1 MIELIRP
8 TGLLAENWWELV
20 GEFGSAPI
28 HGSAYR
34 SDDRAELERP
44 GGLEAWAD
52 LLASYEVPGTQ
63 LPEGWVPASYRWI
76 LDDDRL
82 VGTITVRHRLT
93 DSLLVVGGH
102 IGYAV
107 RPSARRRGVATAALG
122 LALGMAARLGIDPA
136 LVTCEDD
143 NVASARTIEANG
155 GVLEDVRGTSRRYWV
170 PAPRVVGVV
179 GDIGDVGGELHP

>member
-1 MIELIRP
+1 MIELVRP
-8 TGLLAENWWELV
+8 TSLLVRQWWELV
-20 GEFGSAPI
+20 DEFGAAPI

-34 SDDRAELERP
+34 ADERADLERP
-44 GGLEAWAD
+44 GGLEAWVD
-52 LLASYEVPGTQ
+52 LLASYEAPGSP

-93 DSLLVVGGH
+93 EALLVVGGH

-107 RPSARRRGVATAALG
+107 RPGARRRGVATAALR
-122 LALGMAARLGIDPA
+122 LALVLAGRLGIDPV
-136 LVTCEDD
+136 LITCEDD
-143 NVASARTIEANG
+143 NVASARTIEVCG

-170 PAPRVVGVV
+170 PVLGAISP
-179 GDIGDVGGELHP
+179 P

>member
-8 TGLLAENWWELV
+8 TSLLADEWWEMV
-20 GEFGSAPI
+20 DEFGSTPI

-34 SDDRAELERP
+34 PGDRAEFERP
-44 GGLEAWAD
+44 DGLEAWVD
-52 LLASYEVPGTQ
+52 LLASYEVPGTE
-63 LPEGWVPASYRWI
+63 LPQGWVPASYRWI
-76 LDDDRL
+76 LDDGRL

-107 RPSARRRGVATAALG
+107 RPGARRRGVATTALRLALG
-122 LALGMAARLGIDPA
+122 LAARLGIDPA

-170 PAPRVVGVV
+170 PARRVVGAV
-179 GDIGDVGGELHP
+179 GRERHR

>member
-1 MIELIRP
+1 VIELIRP
-8 TGLLAENWWELV
+8 TSLLAEAWWELV
-20 GEFGSAPI
+20 DEFGAEQI

-34 SDDRAELERP
+34 WDDRAELERP
-44 GGLEAWAD
+44 GGLEAWVD
-52 LLASYEVPGTQ
+52 LLASYEAPGTQ

-76 LDDDRL
+76 LDDGRL
-82 VGTITVRHRLT
+82 VGTITVRHALT
-93 DSLLVVGGH
+93 ESLLVVGGH

-107 RPSARRRGVATAALG
+107 RPSARRQGVATAALRLG
-122 LALGMAARLGIDPA
+122 LGLAARLGIDPA

-170 PAPRVVGVV
+170 PAPRVGA
-179 GDIGDVGGELHP
+179 VGGEWHL